1 MNFKLFLFLAI
12 SQTLIACEGPT
23 SREKVSNIEIV
34 SLSELPNPNTI
45 PYPNGASVCLCKNDL
60 GDEILV
66 ALEAIKGRKL
76 ISYFSK
82 LEKGSKIV
90 VTLIPWNQRPE
101 KARAMAFANDFQDH
115 YGLLLYFGEV
125 SGTPK

>member
-1 MNFKLFLFLAI
+1 MNYKLFLFLALA
-12 SQTLIACEGPT
+12 QTLFSCEGST
-23 SREKVSNIEIV
+23 SRAKASNIVIV
-34 SLSELPNPNTI
+34 SLSELPDPNTI
-45 PYPNGASVCLCKNDL
+45 PYPNGASVCLCKNEL

-76 ISYFSK
+76 ISHFSK

-101 KARAMAFANDFQDH
+101 KARAMAIANDFQDH
-115 YGLLLYFGEV
+115 YDLLLYFGEV
-125 SGTPK
+125 SDTPK

>member
-1 MNFKLFLFLAI
+1 MFLALA
-12 SQTLIACEGPT
+12 QTLISCERPT
-23 SREKVSNIEIV
+23 SRAKISNLVIV
-34 SLSELPNPNTI
+34 SLSELPDPKTI

-76 ISYFSK
+76 ISHFSK

-115 YGLLLYFGEV
+115 YDLLLYFGEI

>member
-1 MNFKLFLFLAI
+1 MNFRLLLFLALAQALI
-12 SQTLIACEGPT
+12 SCEGST
-23 SREKVSNIEIV
+23 SRAKVSNIVII
-34 SLSELPNPNTI
+34 SLSELPDPITI

-66 ALEAIKGRKL
+66 ALQAIKGRKL
-76 ISYFSK
+76 ISHFSK

-90 VTLIPWNQRPE
+90 VTLIPWNQRPA
-101 KARAMAFANDFQDH
+101 KARAMAVANDFQDH
-115 YGLLLYFGEV
+115 YDLLFYFGEV

>member
-1 MNFKLFLFLAI
+1 MFLALA
-12 SQTLIACEGPT
+12 QTLISCEEST
-23 SREKVSNIEIV
+23 SRAKASNLVIV
-34 SLSELPNPNTI
+34 SLSKLPAPNTI

-60 GDEILV
+60 GDEVLV

-76 ISYFSK
+76 IPHFSK
-82 LEKGSKIV
+82 LKKGSKIV

-101 KARAMAFANDFQDH
+101 KARAMAVANDFKDH
-115 YGLLLYFGEV
+115 YDLLFYFGKV